1 MASRDRFS
9 HCETTAIPP
18 GKALF
23 CWVKTSPAIPRNSL
37 SRHPPRRAAGGSW
50 VRPVRALIGRIGD
63 RTSGKKC
70 SLGFSELFSS
80 GRRIAIRPG
89 TAYCWRAPLKTP
101 FLAPAVTTRPWEGG
115 KYFSMAIPSLRLR
128 EDITPHTFS
137 HWATPLHKSYRVL
150 QILASGVPKRC
161 FTPILTHAHLAVGS
175 QWHTPHVMGSKVSQ
189 LSQL

>member
-1 MASRDRFS
+1 MGSVFALRNNRDSARKGLILLRADEPCDTQELGVS
-9 HCETTAIPP
+9 SPTAQ
-18 GKALF
+18 
-23 CWVKTSPAIPRNSL
+23 
-37 SRHPPRRAAGGSW
+37 GGS
-50 VRPVRALIGRIGD
+50 RELGTTCTGRKLSNRGRD

-70 SLGFSELFSS
+70 SLGFSEQFSS

-150 QILASGVPKRC
+150 HILASGVPKRC